1 MDYNI
6 GLALVEKY
14 KTELPTSDKDKYV
27 ADFKK
32 ATDWLKERQPED
44 FRLAASMAVDASK
57 SLVNIAI
64 AFFVATGGFIQWGIT
79 HDLTWRS
86 YPILL
91 LAAAAFLA
99 VVSMLFG
106 FNVIGTAFKRGE
118 GRIATSTIPWS
129 TEALK
134 DNLRNQSFAGL
145 GALILFALALISWSG
160 VNPTGGLS
168 VSPSPQSAKPSVRQ
182 LRIEGEWT
190 RLKVRRGEMSVEL
203 DAPPPG
209 SARTFD
215 VELQ

>member
-1 MDYNI
+1 MDYNL

-14 KTELPTSDKDKYV
+14 KAELPTADRDKYV

-32 ATDWLKERQPED
+32 AIDWLKERQPED

-64 AFFVATGGFIQWGIT
+64 AFFVATGGFIQYGIT

-86 YPILL
+86 WPIILL
-91 LAAAAFLA
+91 AVAAFLA

-118 GRIATSTIPWS
+118 GRIATSTVPWS

-145 GALILFALALISWSG
+145 GALICFAWALVSWSTVG
-160 VNPTGGLS
+160 STGGLS
-168 VSPSPQSAKPSVRQ
+168 VSPASISEAKRQ
-182 LRIEGEWT
+182 AT
-190 RLKVRRGEMSVEL
+190 PDRR
-203 DAPPPG
+203 
-209 SARTFD
+209 
-215 VELQ
+215 